1 MSTIVFFHAH
11 PDDESLSTGGTI
23 ARASAEGHRVVL
35 VVATN
40 GDHGQVPADLAPGE
54 TLVDR
59 RRKETEKSCQV
70 LGVHRLA
77 WLGYADSGMTGW
89 PQNQLPGAF
98 MSADL
103 EAAANKLAQIL
114 TEEHTDVFVTYD
126 WHGNYGHPDHIMV
139 HKVGHRAAEI
149 ANITTIFE
157 TTANRDHFRRMKEMA
172 KANQD
177 QLPEGVSADDFDPD
191 GPADDGNPFGEPE
204 ANISHKVDVLDYC
217 EAKRNAIGC
226 HASQV
231 TDSQWFLSMPPDVFK
246 AAFGAEWFI
255 RKGQSGPPKLGFLTD
270 ELTPS

>member
-1 MSTIVFFHAH
+1 MLFRS
-11 PDDESLSTGGTI
+11 
-23 ARASAEGHRVVL
+23 
-35 VVATN
+35 
-40 GDHGQVPADLAPGE
+40 
-54 TLVDR
+54 
-59 RRKETEKSCQV
+59 
-70 LGVHRLA
+70 
-77 WLGYADSGMTGW
+77 
-89 PQNQLPGAF
+89 
-98 MSADL
+98 
-103 EAAANKLAQIL
+103 
-114 TEEHTDVFVTYD
+114 
-126 WHGNYGHPDHIMV
+126 
-139 HKVGHRAAEI
+139 GHRAAEI
-149 ANITTIFE
+149 ANISTIFE

-172 KANQD
+172 KANQE

>member
-1 MSTIVFFHAH
+1 MLAHADRVRRDFHELVRVE
-11 PDDESLSTGGTI
+11 DLTVRFE
-23 ARASAEGHRVVL
+23 ARERVVHA
-35 VVATN
+35 VN
-40 GDHGQVPADLAPGE
+40 GVDLALAEGE

-59 RRKETEKSCQV
+59 RMAETRQSAAI
-70 LGVHRLA
+70 LGVHRLE
-77 WLGYADSGMTGW
+77 WLGYTDSGMTGW
-89 PQNQLPGAF
+89 DRNSHPDAF
-98 MSADL
+98 MNADL
-103 EAAANKLAQIL
+103 DEAAGRLVAVLD
-114 TEEHTDVFVTYD
+114 EENEDVLFGYD
-126 WHGNYGHPDHIMV
+126 WHGGYGHPDHIMV

-172 KANQD
+172 KANQE

-191 GPADDGNPFGEPE
+191 GPAHDGNPFGEPE
-204 ANISHKVDVLDYC
+204 ANISHQVDVLDYC

-255 RKGQSGPPKLGFLTD
+255 RKGQSGPAKLGFLTD